1 MDSVLPSGYNLIRNA
16 KTFDV
21 TAFVAAA
28 RFVSKPDFFKPCWE
42 EYDFSQIFFIH
53 TGSGVLTTEKG
64 SYPFSPGM
72 MIYRPAFRRSIYHW
86 DTEDVQFALIDFVCD
101 SEAMAAFEQGPILL
115 YEEERATLMDVMK
128 TAARICEPCGID
140 DPMLGMRLKN
150 GVPNV
155 VLSFIY
161 ASLERFLAMAY
172 CRLTNITLLMD
183 ESQKANRCIDEITL
197 VDQVKRYLAENLE
210 KQIRVEDICG
220 QFLVSQSALTRKFR
234 RETGVGVMEYFMD
247 LKMREAKRR
256 IAGTNAT
263 FTQIAESLGFSSAN
277 YFTKAFKAK
286 IGMTPTDYS
295 RYVSKRRAAA
305 R

>member
-1 MDSVLPSGYNLIRNA
+1 
-16 KTFDV
+16 
-21 TAFVAAA
+21 
-28 RFVSKPDFFKPCWE
+28 
-42 EYDFSQIFFIH
+42 
-53 TGSGVLTTEKG
+53 
-64 SYPFSPGM
+64 
-72 MIYRPAFRRSIYHW
+72 
-86 DTEDVQFALIDFVCD
+86 
-101 SEAMAAFEQGPILL
+101 
-115 YEEERATLMDVMK
+115 
-128 TAARICEPCGID
+128 
-140 DPMLGMRLKN
+140 
-150 GVPNV
+150 
-155 VLSFIY
+155 
-161 ASLERFLAMAY
+161 MAY

-197 VDQVKRYLAENLE
+197 VDQVKRYLEENLE

>member
-1 MDSVLPSGYNLIRNA
+1 MNSMLPSGYHMIKNA

-21 TAFVAAA
+21 SAFVGAA
-28 RFVSKPDFFKPCWE
+28 RFVTKPDFFKPCWE

-72 MIYRPAFRRSIYHW
+72 MIYRPAFQRSIYHW
-86 DTEDVQFALIDFVCD
+86 DTEEVQFALIDFVCD
-101 SEAMAAFEQGPILL
+101 PEAMSVFEQGPLLL

-140 DPMLGMRLKN
+140 DPMLGIRLRDN
-150 GVPNV
+150 VPNV

-161 ASLERFLAMAY
+161 ASLERFLAMVY
-172 CRLTNITLLMD
+172 CRLNDISLLMD
-183 ESQKANRCIDEITL
+183 ESQKASRCIDELAL
-197 VDQVKRYLAENLE
+197 VDQVKRYLTENLE
-210 KQIRVEDICG
+210 KQIRMEDICG
-220 QFLVSQSALTRKFR
+220 RFLVSQSALTRKFR

-256 IAGTNAT
+256 IAKTNAS
-263 FTQIAESLGFSSAN
+263 FTQIAEELGFSSAN
-277 YFTKAFKAK
+277 YFTKVFKAK
-286 IGMTPTDYS
+286 TGMTPTQYS
-295 RYVSKRRAAA
+295 RYVSKRRAASL
-305 R
+305 